1 MDILVTVE
9 GQKMK
14 LASNQTHHI
23 EGSSQFVKFIFNLS
37 DEWSGLDSN
46 VQFIQNGEAYGQKL
60 DGSGNKKYA
69 FLPNGI
75 IEGECKMVLYGGD
88 GTIRATTNYIPL
100 SIGKDISAL
109 STLSENISRTNY
121 EQALVELKQYVANG
135 GVTEIALNQA
145 FSNAV
150 NEIATEENVK
160 QEIASGITIAKSEI
174 ESAKASIEN
183 AKTEISNSV
192 ATVKESEE
200 KTKEY
205 ANGVQEII
213 NSAETIKNE
222 ANEALVNANEALSNA
237 NTALATA
244 EDAIKARDEIIGK
257 TGSVESPEPNSALE
271 EIRQARKD
279 ILGDDGGGGIV
290 EQVTTLK
297 TQAEAAKAAAIQSAG
312 AAATSETNVKA
323 IESKIDQANTSAAQI
338 ESFRTEMTTAHT
350 AVINARNDILA
361 KGDDNKSVYDKIIDA
376 KTSINSSK
384 DLIIGS
390 DGLIIG
396 SDGTVTAPGKGS
408 ALDKAQKAQ
417 EAAEA
422 AQEAAVQAR
431 NEAEGFAASA
441 NKGITV
447 INSLDSTDTANALSA
462 NKGKE
467 LNESKLN
474 LSGGTMTGT
483 LRLNGDPSNLNDAA
497 TKNYVDTQ
505 IAKKVDKVDGK
516 GLSTND
522 YTDDEK
528 TKLAGLEN
536 YTLPTASDTVK
547 GGIKVGAGLTM
558 NGEVLSA
565 TGGGTADAVDW
576 SNVTNKP
583 ETFAPSTHTHTAS
596 EVTELATVA
605 TSGSYNDLSDKPTDF
620 APAAHTHEMT
630 DITGLSDALDGKSD
644 MTHNHDGTYL
654 KEVPMATKNTLGVI
668 KVGNNLSITEDGTL
682 SANSQKID
690 VDNTI
695 DSNSE
700 NPVQNKVVKNAL
712 DGKSD
717 STHNH
722 DGTYLK
728 PVDVSKSITENS
740 TEAVSSGAV
749 FSRIGNLKFVVKTTP
764 PTSADNNTFT
774 IVVPN

>member
-23 EGSSQFVKFIFNLS
+23 EGSSQFVKFVFDLS
-37 DEWSGLDSN
+37 DEWVGLDTN

-75 IEGECKMVLYGGD
+75 TEGECKMVLYGGD

-109 STLSENISRTNY
+109 RTLSENISRTNY
-121 EQALVELKQYVANG
+121 EQALNELKQYVANG
-135 GVTEIALNQA
+135 GVTEVALNQA
-145 FSNAV
+145 FSKAV

-244 EDAIKARDEIIGK
+244 KDAIEARDEIIGK

-361 KGDDNKSVYDKIIDA
+361 KGNDNKSVYEKIIDA
-376 KTSINSSK
+376 KTSIDSSK

-390 DGLIIG
+390 DG
-396 SDGTVTAPGKGS
+396 TVDKPKEGS
-408 ALDKAQKAQ
+408 ALRATKDAQA
-417 EAAEA
+417 AAEA
-422 AQEAAVQAR
+422 AKSAAVQAR
-431 NEAEGFAASA
+431 IEAEGFAASA

-483 LRLNGDPSNLNDAA
+483 LILNGDPSNLKDAA

-528 TKLAGLEN
+528 TKLAGISN
-536 YTLPTASDTVK
+536 YTLPVAS
-547 GGIKVGAGLTM
+547 
-558 NGEVLSA
+558 
-565 TGGGTADAVDW
+565 AD
-576 SNVTNKP
+576 
-583 ETFAPSTHTHTAS
+583 
-596 EVTELATVA
+596 
-605 TSGSYNDLSDKPTDF
+605 
-620 APAAHTHEMT
+620 
-630 DITGLSDALDGKSD
+630 
-644 MTHNHDGTYL
+644 
-654 KEVPMATKNTLGVI
+654 TLGGVKI
-668 KVGNNLSITEDGTL
+668 GTNLSIDENGIL
-682 SANSQKID
+682 SADAQKMT
-690 VDNTI
+690 VDNTL

-717 STHNH
+717 TTHNH

-728 PVDVSKSITENS
+728 EVPKATNDTLGGIKVGTGLSVTNDGILSADAQTVNVTPSITENS

-749 FSRIGNLKFVVKTTP
+749 FSRIGNLKFVVSTTP
-764 PTSADNNTFT
+764 PTSADDNTFT
-774 IVVPN
+774 IVAPN

>member
-23 EGSSQFVKFIFNLS
+23 EGSSQFVKFIFDLS
-37 DEWSGLDSN
+37 DEWVGLDSN

-75 IEGECKMVLYGGD
+75 TEGECKMVLYGGD

-109 STLSENISRTNY
+109 STLSENISRTDY
-121 EQALVELKQYVANG
+121 ERALVELKQYVANG

-150 NEIATEENVK
+150 SEIATEENVK

-174 ESAKASIEN
+174 ESAKLSIEN

-213 NSAETIKNE
+213 DSAETIKNE

-257 TGSVESPEPNSALE
+257 TGSVKSPESKSALG

-290 EQVTTLK
+290 EQVTILK
-297 TQAEAAKAAAIQSAG
+297 GQAEAAKAAAIQSAG

-338 ESFRTEMTTAHT
+338 ESFRTEMTAAHT

-361 KGDDNKSVYDKIIDA
+361 KGDDKKSVYDKIIDA
-376 KTSINSSK
+376 KTSIDSSK

-408 ALDKAQKAQ
+408 ALDKVQKAQ

-422 AQEAAVQAR
+422 AQEAAEQAR
-431 NEAEGFAASA
+431 IAAEGFAASA

-447 INSLDSTDTANALSA
+447 INDLKYNDTENALSA
-462 NKGKE
+462 ALSAYQGKV

-483 LRLNGDPSNLNDAA
+483 LKLNGDPSNSNDAA
-497 TKNYVDTQ
+497 TKNYVDTHMPSLVTTNNDGVMS
-505 IAKKVDKVDGK
+505 KEDKVKLDGLENALAAKVNKEDGK

-522 YTDDEK
+522 FTTDEK

-547 GGIKVGAGLTM
+547 GGIKIGAGLTM

-630 DITGLSDALDGKSD
+630 DIIGLSDALDGKSD
-644 MTHNHDGTYL
+644 T
-654 KEVPMATKNTLGVI
+654 
-668 KVGNNLSITEDGTL
+668 
-682 SANSQKID
+682 
-690 VDNTI
+690 
-695 DSNSE
+695 
-700 NPVQNKVVKNAL
+700 
-712 DGKSD
+712 
-717 STHNH
+717 THNH

-728 PVDVSKSITENS
+728 PIDVNTSITADS
-740 TEAVSSGAV
+740 TSAVSSSAV
-749 FSRIGNLKFVVKTTP
+749 YAQLSGLKFVVSDTP

>member
-75 IEGECKMVLYGGD
+75 TEGECKMVLYGGD

-109 STLSENISRTNY
+109 STLSENISRTDY
-121 EQALVELKQYVANG
+121 ERALVELKQFVANG

-160 QEIASGITIAKSEI
+160 QEIASGITTAKSEI

-323 IESKIDQANTSAAQI
+323 IESKIDQANDSAAQI

-384 DLIIGS
+384 DLIVGS

-408 ALDKAQKAQ
+408 ALDKIQKAQ
-417 EAAEA
+417 DAAEA

-483 LRLNGDPSNLNDAA
+483 LILNGDPSNSNDAA
-497 TKNYVDTQ
+497 TKNYVDTHMPSLVTTNQ
-505 IAKKVDKVDGK
+505 NGVMSKEDKIKLDGIEAGANKTTIVNNLTSDSEESALSAKQGKLLNDSIAKHGHNVATQSADGFLSSADKKKLDGIAE
-516 GLSTND
+516 N
-522 YTDDEK
+522 
-528 TKLAGLEN
+528 ANN
-536 YTLPTASDTVK
+536 YTLPIAS
-547 GGIKVGAGLTM
+547 
-558 NGEVLSA
+558 
-565 TGGGTADAVDW
+565 
-576 SNVTNKP
+576 
-583 ETFAPSTHTHTAS
+583 
-596 EVTELATVA
+596 
-605 TSGSYNDLSDKPTDF
+605 TD
-620 APAAHTHEMT
+620 
-630 DITGLSDALDGKSD
+630 
-644 MTHNHDGTYL
+644 
-654 KEVPMATKNTLGVI
+654 TLGGVKI
-668 KVGNNLSITEDGTL
+668 GANLSINDGIL
-682 SANSQKID
+682 SANAQKMT
-690 VDNTI
+690 VDSAL

-712 DGKSD
+712 D
-717 STHNH
+717 THNH

-728 PVDVSKSITENS
+728 EVPKATKNTLGVIKVGTGLSVTNDGTLSADAQAVNVTSSITQNS
-740 TEAVSSGAV
+740 AEAVSSGAV
-749 FSRIGNLKFVVKTTP
+749 FSRIGNLKFVVRTTP

>member
-23 EGSSQFVKFIFNLS
+23 EGCSQFVKFIFNLS

-109 STLSENISRTNY
+109 STLSENISRTDY

-183 AKTEISNSV
+183 AKTEISNAV

-312 AAATSETNVKA
+312 AAATSEINVKA

-408 ALDKAQKAQ
+408 ALDKAQKAR

-483 LRLNGDPSNLNDAA
+483 LILNGDPSNPTDAA
-497 TKNYVDTQ
+497 TKNYVDTHMPSLVT
-505 IAKKVDKVDGK
+505 ANNDGVMSKEDKVKLDGLENALAAKVNKEDGK

-522 YTDDEK
+522 FTTDEK

-630 DITGLSDALDGKSD
+630 DIIGLSDALDGKSD
-644 MTHNHDGTYL
+644 TTHNHDGTYL
-654 KEVPMATKNTLGVI
+654 KSVPIATETTLGVI
-668 KVGNNLSITEDGTL
+668 KVGTGLSVTNDGIL
-682 SANSQKID
+682 SADAQAVN
-690 VDNTI
+690 VT
-695 DSNSE
+695 
-700 NPVQNKVVKNAL
+700 P
-712 DGKSD
+712 
-717 STHNH
+717 
-722 DGTYLK
+722 
-728 PVDVSKSITENS
+728 SITENS

-749 FSRIGNLKFVVKTTP
+749 FSRIGNLKFVVSTTP

-774 IVVPN
+774 IVAPN

>member
-23 EGSSQFVKFIFNLS
+23 EGSSQFVKFVFDLS
-37 DEWSGLDSN
+37 DEWVGLDTN

-75 IEGECKMVLYGGD
+75 TEGECKMVLYGGD

-109 STLSENISRTNY
+109 RTLSENISRTDY
-121 EQALVELKQYVANG
+121 EQALNELKQYVANG
-135 GVTEIALNQA
+135 GVTEVALNQA
-145 FSNAV
+145 FSKAV

-213 NSAETIKNE
+213 DSAKTIKNE

-244 EDAIKARDEIIGK
+244 KDAIEARDEIIGK

-361 KGDDNKSVYDKIIDA
+361 KGNDNKSVYEKIIDA
-376 KTSINSSK
+376 KTSIDSSK

-390 DGLIIG
+390 DG
-396 SDGTVTAPGKGS
+396 TVDKPKEGS
-408 ALDKAQKAQ
+408 ALRATKDAQA
-417 EAAEA
+417 AAEA
-422 AQEAAVQAR
+422 AKSAAVQAR
-431 NEAEGFAASA
+431 IEAEGFAASA

-483 LRLNGDPSNLNDAA
+483 LILNGDPSNLKDAA

-528 TKLAGLEN
+528 TKLAGISN
-536 YTLPTASDTVK
+536 YTLPVASADTL
-547 GGIKVGAGLTM
+547 GGVKVGTNLSIDE
-558 NGEVLSA
+558 NGVLSA
-565 TGGGTADAVDW
+565 DAQKMTVDSTLD
-576 SNVTNKP
+576 SNSENPVQNKI
-583 ETFAPSTHTHTAS
+583 
-596 EVTELATVA
+596 VK
-605 TSGSYNDLSDKPTDF
+605 N
-620 APAAHTHEMT
+620 
-630 DITGLSDALDGKSD
+630 ALDGKSD

-654 KEVPMATKNTLGVI
+654 KEVPIATDTKLGGI
-668 KVGNNLSITEDGTL
+668 KVGTGLSVAADGTL
-682 SANSQKID
+682 SADAQTVN
-690 VDNTI
+690 VT
-695 DSNSE
+695 
-700 NPVQNKVVKNAL
+700 P
-712 DGKSD
+712 
-717 STHNH
+717 
-722 DGTYLK
+722 
-728 PVDVSKSITENS
+728 SITKNS

-749 FSRIGNLKFVVKTTP
+749 FSRIGNLKFVVSTTP
-764 PTSADNNTFT
+764 PTSADDNTFT
-774 IVVPN
+774 IVAPN

>member
-23 EGSSQFVKFIFNLS
+23 EGSSQFVKFIFDLS
-37 DEWSGLDSN
+37 DEWVGLDSN

-75 IEGECKMVLYGGD
+75 TEGECKMVLYGGD

-109 STLSENISRTNY
+109 STLSENISRTDY

-160 QEIASGITIAKSEI
+160 QEIASGIATAKSEI
-174 ESAKASIEN
+174 ESAKVSIEN

-213 NSAETIKNE
+213 DSAEMIKNE
-222 ANEALVNANEALSNA
+222 ANEALVNANKALSNA
-237 NTALATA
+237 NTALDTA

-257 TGSVESPEPNSALE
+257 TGSVESPEPKSALG
-271 EIRQARKD
+271 EISQARKD

-290 EQVTTLK
+290 EQVTILK
-297 TQAEAAKAAAIQSAG
+297 GQAEAAKAAAIQSAG

-361 KGDDNKSVYDKIIDA
+361 KGDDKKSVYDKIIDA

-422 AQEAAVQAR
+422 AQEAAEQAR
-431 NEAEGFAASA
+431 IAAEGFAASA

-447 INSLDSTDTANALSA
+447 INDLKYNDTENALSA
-462 NKGKE
+462 ALSAYQGKV

-483 LRLNGDPSNLNDAA
+483 LVLSGDPSNSKDAA
-497 TKNYVDTQ
+497 TKNYVDTHMPSLVT
-505 IAKKVDKVDGK
+505 KTNDGVMSKEDKVKLDGLENALAAKVNKEDGK

-522 YTDDEK
+522 FTTDEK

-630 DITGLSDALDGKSD
+630 DIIGLSDALDGKSD
-644 MTHNHDGTYL
+644 TTHNHDGTYL
-654 KEVPMATKNTLGVI
+654 KEVPKATSTTLGGI

-682 SANSQKID
+682 SANAQKID
-690 VDNTI
+690 VDDAL
-695 DSNSE
+695 DSNSI
-700 NPVQNKVVKNAL
+700 NPVQNKAIYTQL
-712 DGKSD
+712 
-717 STHNH
+717 
-722 DGTYLK
+722 
-728 PVDVSKSITENS
+728 
-740 TEAVSSGAV
+740 SG
-749 FSRIGNLKFVVKTTP
+749 LKFVVSDKA
-764 PTSADNNTFT
+764 PTSADDKTFT

>member
-23 EGSSQFVKFIFNLS
+23 EGSSQFVKFVFDLS
-37 DEWSGLDSN
+37 DEWVGLDTN

-75 IEGECKMVLYGGD
+75 TEGECKMVLYGGD

-109 STLSENISRTNY
+109 RTLSENISRTNY
-121 EQALVELKQYVANG
+121 EQALNELKQYVANG
-135 GVTEIALNQA
+135 GVTEVALNQA
-145 FSNAV
+145 FSKAV

-160 QEIASGITIAKSEI
+160 QEIASGITTAKTEI
-174 ESAKASIEN
+174 ENAKVSIEN

-200 KTKEY
+200 KTREY

-323 IESKIDQANTSAAQI
+323 IESKIDQANDSAAQI

-361 KGDDNKSVYDKIIDA
+361 KGDDKKSVYDKIIDA

-408 ALDKAQKAQ
+408 ALDKVQKAQ
-417 EAAEA
+417 AAAEA

-483 LRLNGDPSNLNDAA
+483 LRLNGDPSASNDAA
-497 TKNYVDTQ
+497 TKNYVDTHMPSLVTTTNDGVMSKEDKVKLDGLEN
-505 IAKKVDKVDGK
+505 ALAAKVDKEDGK

-522 YTDDEK
+522 FTTDEK
-528 TKLAGLEN
+528 KKLAGLEN

-630 DITGLSDALDGKSD
+630 DITGLSDALNGKSD
-644 MTHNHDGTYL
+644 T
-654 KEVPMATKNTLGVI
+654 
-668 KVGNNLSITEDGTL
+668 
-682 SANSQKID
+682 
-690 VDNTI
+690 
-695 DSNSE
+695 
-700 NPVQNKVVKNAL
+700 
-712 DGKSD
+712 
-717 STHNH
+717 THNH

-728 PVDVSKSITENS
+728 PIDVNTSITADS
-740 TEAVSSGAV
+740 TSAVSSGAV
-749 FSRIGNLKFVVKTTP
+749 YAQLSGLKFVVSTTP

>member
-37 DEWSGLDSN
+37 DEWNGLDSN

-75 IEGECKMVLYGGD
+75 TEGECKMVLYGGD

-109 STLSENISRTNY
+109 RTLSENISRTDY
-121 EQALVELKQYVANG
+121 EQALNELKQYVANG
-135 GVTEIALNQA
+135 GVTEVALNQA
-145 FSNAV
+145 FSKAV

-213 NSAETIKNE
+213 DSAETIKNE

-257 TGSVESPEPNSALE
+257 TGSVESPEPKSALG

-297 TQAEAAKAAAIQSAG
+297 TQAEDAKTAAIQSAE
-312 AAATSETNVKA
+312 AAATSEKNVKA

-361 KGDDNKSVYDKIIDA
+361 KGNDNKSVYEKIIDA
-376 KTSINSSK
+376 KTSIDSSK

-390 DGLIIG
+390 DG
-396 SDGTVTAPGKGS
+396 TVDKPKEGS
-408 ALDKAQKAQ
+408 ALRATKDAQA
-417 EAAEA
+417 AAEA
-422 AQEAAVQAR
+422 AKSAAVQAR
-431 NEAEGFAASA
+431 IEAEGFAASA

-483 LRLNGDPSNLNDAA
+483 LILNGDPSNLKDAA

-528 TKLAGLEN
+528 TKLAGISN
-536 YTLPTASDTVK
+536 YTLPVAS
-547 GGIKVGAGLTM
+547 
-558 NGEVLSA
+558 
-565 TGGGTADAVDW
+565 AD
-576 SNVTNKP
+576 
-583 ETFAPSTHTHTAS
+583 
-596 EVTELATVA
+596 
-605 TSGSYNDLSDKPTDF
+605 
-620 APAAHTHEMT
+620 
-630 DITGLSDALDGKSD
+630 
-644 MTHNHDGTYL
+644 
-654 KEVPMATKNTLGVI
+654 TLGGVKI
-668 KVGNNLSITEDGTL
+668 GTNLSINENGIL
-682 SANSQKID
+682 SADAQKMT
-690 VDNTI
+690 VDNTL

-717 STHNH
+717 TTHNH

-728 PVDVSKSITENS
+728 EVPKATNDTLGGIKVGTGLSVAADGTLSADAQAVNVTSSITQNS
-740 TEAVSSGAV
+740 DEAVSSGAV
-749 FSRIGNLKFVVKTTP
+749 FSRIGNLKFVVSDTP
-764 PTSADNNTFT
+764 PTSADDNTFT
-774 IVVPN
+774 IVAPN

>member
-23 EGSSQFVKFIFNLS
+23 EGSSQFVKFVFDLS
-37 DEWSGLDSN
+37 DEWVGLDTN

-75 IEGECKMVLYGGD
+75 TEGECKMVLYGGD

-109 STLSENISRTNY
+109 RTLSENISRTNY
-121 EQALVELKQYVANG
+121 EQALNELKQYVANG
-135 GVTEIALNQA
+135 GVTEVALNQA
-145 FSNAV
+145 FSKAV

-160 QEIASGITIAKSEI
+160 QEIASGITTAKTEI
-174 ESAKASIEN
+174 ENAKVSIEN

-200 KTKEY
+200 KTREY

-222 ANEALVNANEALSNA
+222 ANEALVNANAALSNA

-257 TGSVESPEPNSALE
+257 TGSVKSPEPNSALE

-312 AAATSETNVKA
+312 AAATSEKNVKA

-361 KGDDNKSVYDKIIDA
+361 KGDDKKSVYDKIIDA

-408 ALDKAQKAQ
+408 ALDKVQKAQ

-447 INSLDSTDTANALSA
+447 INDLKYNDTENALSA
-462 NKGKE
+462 ALSANQGRVLDE
-467 LNESKLN
+467 IKLN

-483 LRLNGDPSNLNDAA
+483 LILNGDPSNLNDAA

-505 IAKKVDKVDGK
+505 IAEKVDKVDGK

-522 YTDDEK
+522 YT
-528 TKLAGLEN
+528 
-536 YTLPTASDTVK
+536 
-547 GGIKVGAGLTM
+547 
-558 NGEVLSA
+558 SA
-565 TGGGTADAVDW
+565 
-576 SNVTNKP
+576 
-583 ETFAPSTHTHTAS
+583 
-596 EVTELATVA
+596 
-605 TSGSYNDLSDKPTDF
+605 DKKK
-620 APAAHTHEMT
+620 
-630 DITGLSDALDGKSD
+630 LDGISEGANNYVHPDTHPASMIEQNASYRFVTDAEKDAWNKKSNSG
-644 MTHNHDGTYL
+644 HNHDSEYL
-654 KEVPMATKNTLGVI
+654 K
-668 KVGNNLSITEDGTL
+668 LSGGTL
-682 SANSQKID
+682 
-690 VDNTI
+690 
-695 DSNSE
+695 
-700 NPVQNKVVKNAL
+700 
-712 DGKSD
+712 
-717 STHNH
+717 
-722 DGTYLK
+722 
-728 PVDVSKSITENS
+728 
-740 TEAVSSGAV
+740 
-749 FSRIGNLKFVVKTTP
+749 IGNLILNEN
-764 PTSADNNTFT
+764 PTSDNMAANKKYVDDA
-774 IVVPN
+774 ISLAIGAELGGIY

>member
-23 EGSSQFVKFIFNLS
+23 EGSSQFVKFVFDLS
-37 DEWSGLDSN
+37 DEWVGLDTN

-75 IEGECKMVLYGGD
+75 TEGECKMVLYGGD

-109 STLSENISRTNY
+109 RTLSENISRTNY
-121 EQALVELKQYVANG
+121 EQALNELKQYVANG
-135 GVTEIALNQA
+135 GVTEVALNQA
-145 FSNAV
+145 FSKAV

-160 QEIASGITIAKSEI
+160 QEIASGITTAKTEI
-174 ESAKASIEN
+174 ENAKVSIEN

-213 NSAETIKNE
+213 DSAETIKNE
-222 ANEALVNANEALSNA
+222 ANEALTNA
-237 NTALATA
+237 NTALNNANTALSNA
-244 EDAIKARDEIIGK
+244 EDAVKARDEIIGK
-257 TGSVESPEPNSALE
+257 TGSAESPEPNSALE

-312 AAATSETNVKA
+312 AAATSEKNVKA

-361 KGDDNKSVYDKIIDA
+361 KGNDDKSVYEKIIDA
-376 KTSINSSK
+376 KTSIDSSK

-390 DGLIIG
+390 DG
-396 SDGTVTAPGKGS
+396 TVDKPKEGS
-408 ALDKAQKAQ
+408 ALRATKDAQA
-417 EAAEA
+417 AAEA
-422 AQEAAVQAR
+422 AKSAAVQAR
-431 NEAEGFAASA
+431 IEAEGFAASA

-483 LRLNGDPSNLNDAA
+483 LRLNGDPSASNDAA
-497 TKNYVDTQ
+497 TKNYVDTHMPSLVTTNQ
-505 IAKKVDKVDGK
+505 NGVMSKEDKIKLDGIEAGANKTTIVNNLTSDSEKSALSAKQGKLLNDSIAKHGHNVATQSADGFLSSADKKKLDGIAE
-516 GLSTND
+516 N
-522 YTDDEK
+522 
-528 TKLAGLEN
+528 ANN
-536 YTLPTASDTVK
+536 YTLPTAS
-547 GGIKVGAGLTM
+547 
-558 NGEVLSA
+558 
-565 TGGGTADAVDW
+565 
-576 SNVTNKP
+576 
-583 ETFAPSTHTHTAS
+583 
-596 EVTELATVA
+596 
-605 TSGSYNDLSDKPTDF
+605 TD
-620 APAAHTHEMT
+620 
-630 DITGLSDALDGKSD
+630 
-644 MTHNHDGTYL
+644 
-654 KEVPMATKNTLGVI
+654 TLGGV
-668 KVGNNLSITEDGTL
+668 K
-682 SANSQKID
+682 
-690 VDNTI
+690 VDNTL

-717 STHNH
+717 TTHHH

-728 PVDVSKSITENS
+728 EVPKATNDTLGGIKVGTGLSVTNDGTLSADAQAINVTPLITENS

-749 FSRIGNLKFVVKTTP
+749 FSRIGNLKFVVRTTP
-764 PTSADNNTFT
+764 PTSADDNTFT
-774 IVVPN
+774 IVAPN

>member
-23 EGSSQFVKFIFNLS
+23 EGSSQFVKFVFDLS
-37 DEWSGLDSN
+37 DEWVGLDTN

-75 IEGECKMVLYGGD
+75 TEGECKMVLYGGD

-109 STLSENISRTNY
+109 RTLSENISRTDY
-121 EQALVELKQYVANG
+121 EQALNELKQYVANG
-135 GVTEIALNQA
+135 GVTEVALNQA
-145 FSNAV
+145 FSKAV

-222 ANEALVNANEALSNA
+222 ANGALVNANEALSNA

-244 EDAIKARDEIIGK
+244 KDAIEARDEIIGK

-361 KGDDNKSVYDKIIDA
+361 KGNDNKSVYEKIIDA
-376 KTSINSSK
+376 KTSIDSSK

-390 DGLIIG
+390 DG
-396 SDGTVTAPGKGS
+396 TVDKPKEGS
-408 ALDKAQKAQ
+408 ALRATKDAQA
-417 EAAEA
+417 AAEA
-422 AQEAAVQAR
+422 AKSAAVQAR
-431 NEAEGFAASA
+431 IEAEGFAASA

-483 LRLNGDPSNLNDAA
+483 LILNGDPSNLKDAA

-528 TKLAGLEN
+528 TKLAGISN
-536 YTLPTASDTVK
+536 YTLPVASADTL
-547 GGIKVGAGLTM
+547 GGVKVGTNLSIDE
-558 NGEVLSA
+558 NGVLSA
-565 TGGGTADAVDW
+565 DAQKMTVDSTLD
-576 SNVTNKP
+576 SNSENPVQNKI
-583 ETFAPSTHTHTAS
+583 
-596 EVTELATVA
+596 VK
-605 TSGSYNDLSDKPTDF
+605 N
-620 APAAHTHEMT
+620 
-630 DITGLSDALDGKSD
+630 ALDGKSD

-654 KEVPMATKNTLGVI
+654 KEVPIATDTKLGGI
-668 KVGNNLSITEDGTL
+668 KVGTGLSVTNDGTL
-682 SANSQKID
+682 SADAQAINVTS
-690 VDNTI
+690 
-695 DSNSE
+695 
-700 NPVQNKVVKNAL
+700 
-712 DGKSD
+712 
-717 STHNH
+717 
-722 DGTYLK
+722 
-728 PVDVSKSITENS
+728 SITKNS

-749 FSRIGNLKFVVKTTP
+749 FSRIGNLKFVVSTTP
-764 PTSADNNTFT
+764 PTSADGNTFT
-774 IVVPN
+774 IVAPN

>member
-75 IEGECKMVLYGGD
+75 TEGECKMVLYGGD

-109 STLSENISRTNY
+109 STLSENISRTDY
-121 EQALVELKQYVANG
+121 ERALVELKQFVANG

-244 EDAIKARDEIIGK
+244 KDAIEARDEIIGK
-257 TGSVESPEPNSALE
+257 TGSAKSPEPKSALG

-279 ILGDDGGGGIV
+279 ILGDDGAEGIV
-290 EQVTTLK
+290 ETVTALK
-297 TQAEAAKAAAIQSAG
+297 NQAEAAKGEAVQSAE
-312 AAATSETNVKA
+312 AAATSEKNVKA
-323 IESKIDQANTSAAQI
+323 IESKIDQANNSAAQI

-361 KGDDNKSVYDKIIDA
+361 KGDDKKSVYDKIIDA

-408 ALDKAQKAQ
+408 ALDKVQKAQ
-417 EAAEA
+417 AAAEA

-462 NKGKE
+462 NQGRV
-467 LNESKLN
+467 LNEKIANLNEIYIMKSGETEADVPKSVEIIIMPEESGTPYVLTDSDKAEIASLVNNATIVQAPIYVDSIDKMTDTSRVYVLSSTGDIWAYMDTTVTKEITDKITGTTENPYLNGNRLGSDGSAVNDSSEMVLTPYIDIGSYTTYGSITLKLAGIQYIFPSHKTNVKVALYDENKAKIACAESCLDGTYGIGGVIGFAIAEDNSATVTLN
-474 LSGGTMTGT
+474 LPYSYSGKVVKYMRFNTIGTSEASDISIIYTGEVT
-483 LRLNGDPSNLNDAA
+483 GSQWVNTNL
-497 TKNYVDTQ
+497 KYSPV
-505 IAKKVDKVDGK
+505 I
-516 GLSTND
+516 
-522 YTDDEK
+522 TDDEK
-528 TKLAGLEN
+528 TSIAEQAAALI
-536 YTLPTASDTVK
+536 DTNLLDLI
-547 GGIKVGAGLTM
+547 GDE
-558 NGEVLSA
+558 EV
-565 TGGGTADAVDW
+565 
-576 SNVTNKP
+576 
-583 ETFAPSTHTHTAS
+583 
-596 EVTELATVA
+596 
-605 TSGSYNDLSDKPTDF
+605 
-620 APAAHTHEMT
+620 
-630 DITGLSDALDGKSD
+630 
-644 MTHNHDGTYL
+644 
-654 KEVPMATKNTLGVI
+654 
-668 KVGNNLSITEDGTL
+668 
-682 SANSQKID
+682 
-690 VDNTI
+690 
-695 DSNSE
+695 
-700 NPVQNKVVKNAL
+700 VV
-712 DGKSD
+712 
-717 STHNH
+717 
-722 DGTYLK
+722 
-728 PVDVSKSITENS
+728 
-740 TEAVSSGAV
+740 
-749 FSRIGNLKFVVKTTP
+749 
-764 PTSADNNTFT
+764 
-774 IVVPN
+774 

>member
-75 IEGECKMVLYGGD
+75 TEGECKMVLYGGD

-109 STLSENISRTNY
+109 STLSENISRTDY

-174 ESAKASIEN
+174 ESAKLSIEN

-213 NSAETIKNE
+213 DSAETIKNE

-257 TGSVESPEPNSALE
+257 TGSVKSPESKSALG

-290 EQVTTLK
+290 EQVTILK
-297 TQAEAAKAAAIQSAG
+297 GQAEDAKTAAIQSAE
-312 AAATSETNVKA
+312 AAATSEKNVKA

-361 KGDDNKSVYDKIIDA
+361 KGDDGKSVYEKIIDA
-376 KTSINSSK
+376 KTSIDSSK

-483 LRLNGDPSNLNDAA
+483 LILNGDPSNSNDAA

-505 IAKKVDKVDGK
+505 IAEKVDKVDGK

-522 YTDDEK
+522 
-528 TKLAGLEN
+528 
-536 YTLPTASDTVK
+536 
-547 GGIKVGAGLTM
+547 
-558 NGEVLSA
+558 
-565 TGGGTADAVDW
+565 
-576 SNVTNKP
+576 
-583 ETFAPSTHTHTAS
+583 
-596 EVTELATVA
+596 
-605 TSGSYNDLSDKPTDF
+605 
-620 APAAHTHEMT
+620 
-630 DITGLSDALDGKSD
+630 
-644 MTHNHDGTYL
+644 
-654 KEVPMATKNTLGVI
+654 
-668 KVGNNLSITEDGTL
+668 
-682 SANSQKID
+682 
-690 VDNTI
+690 
-695 DSNSE
+695 
-700 NPVQNKVVKNAL
+700 
-712 DGKSD
+712 
-717 STHNH
+717 
-722 DGTYLK
+722 
-728 PVDVSKSITENS
+728 
-740 TEAVSSGAV
+740 
-749 FSRIGNLKFVVKTTP
+749 
-764 PTSADNNTFT
+764 
-774 IVVPN
+774 

>member
-14 LASNQTHHI
+14 IASNQTHHI
-23 EGSSQFVKFIFNLS
+23 EGSSQFVKFIFDLS
-37 DEWSGLDSN
+37 DEWVGLDSN

-75 IEGECKMVLYGGD
+75 TEGECKMVLYGGD

-109 STLSENISRTNY
+109 STLSENISRTDY

-160 QEIASGITIAKSEI
+160 QEIASGITTAKTEI
-174 ESAKASIEN
+174 ESAKVSIEN

-213 NSAETIKNE
+213 DSAETIKNE
-222 ANEALVNANEALSNA
+222 ANEALVNANTALKNA
-237 NTALATA
+237 NTALSNA
-244 EDAIKARDEIIGK
+244 EDAVKVRNEIIGAGYTYEK
-257 TGSVESPEPNSALE
+257 PAEKSVLQEMRDIKDQVDTFTSDNGSLEQAISAADTAKAVREIVVGETGSASKPDEDSALFK
-271 EIRQARKD
+271 A
-279 ILGDDGGGGIV
+279 LAV
-290 EQVTTLK
+290 ED
-297 TQAEAAKAAAIQSAG
+297 
-312 AAATSETNVKA
+312 
-323 IESKIDQANTSAAQI
+323 KIDQANTSAEQI
-338 ESFRTEMTTAHT
+338 ESFRTEITAAHT
-350 AVINARNDILA
+350 AVINARNDILS
-361 KGDDNKSVYDKIIDA
+361 KGDGGKSVYDKIIDA

-408 ALDKAQKAQ
+408 ALDKVQKAQ

-422 AQEAAVQAR
+422 AAQEAK
-431 NEAEGFAASA
+431 EAATSA
-441 NKGITV
+441 NQGIEVVNALDNTSTV
-447 INSLDSTDTANALSA
+447 NALSA
-462 NKGKE
+462 YQGKV
-467 LNESKLN
+467 LNDSKLN

-483 LRLNGDPSNLNDAA
+483 LILNGDPSNSNDAA
-497 TKNYVDTQ
+497 TKNYVDTHMPSLVTTTNNGVMSKEDK
-505 IAKKVDKVDGK
+505 AKLDGLENALAAKVNKEDGK

-522 YTDDEK
+522 FTTNEK

-654 KEVPMATKNTLGVI
+654 KSVDVI
-668 KVGNNLSITEDGTL
+668 ESITAE
-682 SANSQKID
+682 
-690 VDNTI
+690 
-695 DSNSE
+695 
-700 NPVQNKVVKNAL
+700 
-712 DGKSD
+712 
-717 STHNH
+717 ST
-722 DGTYLK
+722 
-728 PVDVSKSITENS
+728 S
-740 TEAVSSGAV
+740 AVSSGAV
-749 FSRIGNLKFVVKTTP
+749 YTQLSGLKFVVSKTA
-764 PTSADNNTFT
+764 PTSADDNTFT

>member
-23 EGSSQFVKFIFNLS
+23 EGSSQFVKFVFDLS
-37 DEWSGLDSN
+37 DEWVGLDTN

-75 IEGECKMVLYGGD
+75 TEGECKMVLYGGD

-109 STLSENISRTNY
+109 STLSENISRTDY
-121 EQALVELKQYVANG
+121 EQALNELKQYVANG
-135 GVTEIALNQA
+135 GVTEVALNQA

-160 QEIASGITIAKSEI
+160 QEIASGITTAKTEI
-174 ESAKASIEN
+174 ESAKVSIET

-192 ATVKESEE
+192 ATAKESEN
-200 KTKEY
+200 KAKEY
-205 ANGVQEII
+205 ADAAQEII
-213 NSAETIKNE
+213 DSAETIKNE
-222 ANEALVNANEALSNA
+222 ANAALTNANEAISNA
-237 NTALATA
+237 NTALDTA
-244 EDAIKARDEIIGK
+244 NEVIAARDEIIGK
-257 TGSVESPEPNSALE
+257 TGSAESPESNSALE

-279 ILGDDGGGGIV
+279 ILGDDGAEGIV
-290 EQVTTLK
+290 ETVTALK
-297 TQAEAAKAAAIQSAG
+297 NQAEAAKGEAVQSAE
-312 AAATSETNVKA
+312 AAATSEENVKA

-361 KGDDNKSVYDKIIDA
+361 KGDDDKSVYDKIIDA

-408 ALDKAQKAQ
+408 ALDKVQKAQ

-422 AQEAAVQAR
+422 AQEAAEQAR
-431 NEAEGFAASA
+431 SEAEGFAASA

-483 LRLNGDPSNLNDAA
+483 LELNGDPSNSNDAA

-505 IAKKVDKVDGK
+505 IAEKVDKVDGK

-522 YTDDEK
+522 YTSADKEKLDGISEGANNYVHPDTHPASMIEGDTSHRFVSDTEKDAWNNKVDKVDGKGLSTNDYTNDEK
-528 TKLAGLEN
+528 TKLAGISN
-536 YTLPTASDTVK
+536 YTLPVAS
-547 GGIKVGAGLTM
+547 
-558 NGEVLSA
+558 
-565 TGGGTADAVDW
+565 AD
-576 SNVTNKP
+576 
-583 ETFAPSTHTHTAS
+583 
-596 EVTELATVA
+596 
-605 TSGSYNDLSDKPTDF
+605 
-620 APAAHTHEMT
+620 
-630 DITGLSDALDGKSD
+630 
-644 MTHNHDGTYL
+644 
-654 KEVPMATKNTLGVI
+654 TLGGVKI
-668 KVGNNLSITEDGTL
+668 GANLSINDGIL
-682 SANSQKID
+682 SANAQA
-690 VDNTI
+690 VNVT
-695 DSNSE
+695 
-700 NPVQNKVVKNAL
+700 P
-712 DGKSD
+712 
-717 STHNH
+717 
-722 DGTYLK
+722 
-728 PVDVSKSITENS
+728 SITENS

-749 FSRIGNLKFVVKTTP
+749 FSRIGNLKFVVSTTP
-764 PTSADNNTFT
+764 PTSADDNTFT

>member
-23 EGSSQFVKFIFNLS
+23 EGSSQFVKFVFDLS
-37 DEWSGLDSN
+37 DEWVGLDTN

-75 IEGECKMVLYGGD
+75 TEGECKMVLYGGD

-109 STLSENISRTNY
+109 RTLSENISRTDY
-121 EQALVELKQYVANG
+121 EQALNELKQYVANG
-135 GVTEIALNQA
+135 GVTEVALNQA
-145 FSNAV
+145 FSKAV

-160 QEIASGITIAKSEI
+160 QEIASGITTAKTEI
-174 ESAKASIEN
+174 ESAKVSIET

-192 ATVKESEE
+192 ATAKESEN
-200 KTKEY
+200 KAKEY
-205 ANGVQEII
+205 ADAAQEII
-213 NSAETIKNE
+213 DSAETIKNE
-222 ANEALVNANEALSNA
+222 ANKALVNANTALKNA
-237 NTALATA
+237 NTALSNA
-244 EDAIKARDEIIGK
+244 EDAVKARNEIIGAGYTYESPSEK
-257 TGSVESPEPNSALE
+257 SVLQEMRDIKDQVDTFTSDNGSLEQAISAADTAKAVRKIVVGETGSASKPDEDSALFK
-271 EIRQARKD
+271 A
-279 ILGDDGGGGIV
+279 LAV
-290 EQVTTLK
+290 ED
-297 TQAEAAKAAAIQSAG
+297 
-312 AAATSETNVKA
+312 
-323 IESKIDQANTSAAQI
+323 KIDQANTSAAQI

-361 KGDDNKSVYDKIIDA
+361 KGDDKKSVYDKIIDA

-408 ALDKAQKAQ
+408 ALDKVQKAQ

-422 AQEAAVQAR
+422 AQEAAEQAR
-431 NEAEGFAASA
+431 IAAEGFAASA

-447 INSLDSTDTANALSA
+447 INDLEYNDTENALSA
-462 NKGKE
+462 ALSAYQGKV

-483 LRLNGDPSNLNDAA
+483 LRLNGDPSASNDAA
-497 TKNYVDTQ
+497 TKNYVDTHMPSLVTTNNDGVMS
-505 IAKKVDKVDGK
+505 KEDKVKLDGLENALAAKVNKEDGK

-522 YTDDEK
+522 FTTDEK

-630 DITGLSDALDGKSD
+630 DIIGLSDALDGKSD
-644 MTHNHDGTYL
+644 TTHNHDGTYL
-654 KEVPMATKNTLGVI
+654 KSVPIATETPLGVI
-668 KVGNNLSITEDGTL
+668 KVGTGLSVTNDGTL
-682 SANSQKID
+682 SADAQAVN
-690 VDNTI
+690 VT
-695 DSNSE
+695 
-700 NPVQNKVVKNAL
+700 
-712 DGKSD
+712 
-717 STHNH
+717 
-722 DGTYLK
+722 
-728 PVDVSKSITENS
+728 KSIIENS
-740 TEAVSSGAV
+740 DEAVSSGAV
-749 FSRIGNLKFVVKTTP
+749 FNRIGNLKFVVRTTP
-764 PTSADNNTFT
+764 PTSADDNTFT

>member
-23 EGSSQFVKFIFNLS
+23 EGSSQFVKFVFDLS
-37 DEWSGLDSN
+37 DEWVGLDTN

-75 IEGECKMVLYGGD
+75 TEGECKMVLYGGD

-109 STLSENISRTNY
+109 RTLSENISRTDY
-121 EQALVELKQYVANG
+121 EQALNELKQYVANG

-222 ANEALVNANEALSNA
+222 ANEALVIANEALSNA

-257 TGSVESPEPNSALE
+257 TGSAESPEPNSALE

-312 AAATSETNVKA
+312 AAATSEKNVKA
-323 IESKIDQANTSAAQI
+323 IESKIDQANISAAQI

-361 KGDDNKSVYDKIIDA
+361 KGNDNKSVYEKIIDA
-376 KTSINSSK
+376 KTSIDSSK

-390 DGLIIG
+390 DG
-396 SDGTVTAPGKGS
+396 TVDKPKEGS
-408 ALDKAQKAQ
+408 ALRATKDAQA
-417 EAAEA
+417 AAEA
-422 AQEAAVQAR
+422 AKSAAVQAR
-431 NEAEGFAASA
+431 IEAEGFAASA

-483 LRLNGDPSNLNDAA
+483 LILNGDPSNLKDAA

-528 TKLAGLEN
+528 TKLAGISN
-536 YTLPTASDTVK
+536 YTLPVASADTL
-547 GGIKVGAGLTM
+547 GGVKVGTNLSIDE
-558 NGEVLSA
+558 NGVLSA
-565 TGGGTADAVDW
+565 DAQKMTVDSTLD
-576 SNVTNKP
+576 SNSENPVQNKI
-583 ETFAPSTHTHTAS
+583 
-596 EVTELATVA
+596 VK
-605 TSGSYNDLSDKPTDF
+605 N
-620 APAAHTHEMT
+620 
-630 DITGLSDALDGKSD
+630 ALDGKSD

-654 KEVPMATKNTLGVI
+654 KEVPIATDTKLGGI
-668 KVGNNLSITEDGTL
+668 KVGTGLSVAADGTL
-682 SANSQKID
+682 SADAQTVN
-690 VDNTI
+690 VT
-695 DSNSE
+695 
-700 NPVQNKVVKNAL
+700 P
-712 DGKSD
+712 
-717 STHNH
+717 
-722 DGTYLK
+722 
-728 PVDVSKSITENS
+728 SITKNS

-749 FSRIGNLKFVVKTTP
+749 FSRIGNLKFVVSTTP
-764 PTSADNNTFT
+764 PTSADDNTFT
-774 IVVPN
+774 IVAPN

>member
-23 EGSSQFVKFIFNLS
+23 EGSSQFVKFIFDLS
-37 DEWSGLDSN
+37 DEWVGLDSN

-75 IEGECKMVLYGGD
+75 TEGECKMVLYGGD

-109 STLSENISRTNY
+109 STLSENISRTDY

-160 QEIASGITIAKSEI
+160 QEIASGITTAKTEI
-174 ESAKASIEN
+174 ESAKVSIEN

-213 NSAETIKNE
+213 DSAETIKNE

-244 EDAIKARDEIIGK
+244 EDAIKARDEIVGK
-257 TGSVESPEPNSALE
+257 TGSVESPESNSALE

-279 ILGDDGGGGIV
+279 ILGDDGAEGIV
-290 EQVTTLK
+290 ETVTALK
-297 TQAEAAKAAAIQSAG
+297 NQAEAAKGEAVQSAE
-312 AAATSETNVKA
+312 AAATSEENVKA

-361 KGDDNKSVYDKIIDA
+361 KGDGDKSVYDKIIDA

-408 ALDKAQKAQ
+408 ALDKVQKAQ
-417 EAAEA
+417 KAAEA
-422 AQEAAVQAR
+422 AQEAAEQAR
-431 NEAEGFAASA
+431 SEAEGFAASA

-447 INSLDSTDTANALSA
+447 IDDLKYNDTENALSA
-462 NKGKE
+462 ALSANQGRVLDE
-467 LNESKLN
+467 IKLN

-483 LRLNGDPSNLNDAA
+483 LELNGDPSNLNDAA
-497 TKNYVDTQ
+497 TKNYVDTHISNLGNVYMMKETYDLDNNGQ
-505 IAKKVDKVDGK
+505 VDKADDADKFGGNSPEYYAKASDLELKVNNSAVGQANGVASLDENGK
-516 GLSTND
+516 ILSTQLPYASKD
-522 YTDDEK
+522 
-528 TKLAGLEN
+528 
-536 YTLPTASDTVK
+536 TL
-547 GGIKVGAGLTM
+547 GGVKVGTNLSIDE
-558 NGEVLSA
+558 NGVLSA
-565 TGGGTADAVDW
+565 DAQKMTVD
-576 SNVTNKP
+576 S
-583 ETFAPSTHTHTAS
+583 
-596 EVTELATVA
+596 
-605 TSGSYNDLSDKPTDF
+605 
-620 APAAHTHEMT
+620 
-630 DITGLSDALDGKSD
+630 AL
-644 MTHNHDGTYL
+644 
-654 KEVPMATKNTLGVI
+654 
-668 KVGNNLSITEDGTL
+668 
-682 SANSQKID
+682 
-690 VDNTI
+690 

-712 DGKSD
+712 D
-717 STHNH
+717 THNH

-728 PVDVSKSITENS
+728 EVPKATKDTLGGIKVGTGLSVTNDGILSADAQTVNVTPYITKNS

-749 FSRIGNLKFVVKTTP
+749 FSRIGNLKFVVSTTP
-764 PTSADNNTFT
+764 PTDADDNTFT
-774 IVVPN
+774 IVAPN

>member
-23 EGSSQFVKFIFNLS
+23 EGSSQFVKFVFDLS
-37 DEWSGLDSN
+37 DEWVGLDTN

-75 IEGECKMVLYGGD
+75 TEGECKMVLYGGD

-109 STLSENISRTNY
+109 RTLSENISRTDY
-121 EQALVELKQYVANG
+121 EQALNELKQYVANG
-135 GVTEIALNQA
+135 GVTEVALNQA
-145 FSNAV
+145 FSKAV

-257 TGSVESPEPNSALE
+257 TGSAESPEPNSALE

-312 AAATSETNVKA
+312 AAATSEKNVKA

-361 KGDDNKSVYDKIIDA
+361 KGNDNKSVYEKIIDA
-376 KTSINSSK
+376 KTSIDSSK

-390 DGLIIG
+390 DG
-396 SDGTVTAPGKGS
+396 TVDKPKEGS
-408 ALDKAQKAQ
+408 ALRATKDAQA
-417 EAAEA
+417 AAEA
-422 AQEAAVQAR
+422 AKSAAVQAR
-431 NEAEGFAASA
+431 IEAEGFAASA

-483 LRLNGDPSNLNDAA
+483 LILNGDPSASNDAA
-497 TKNYVDTQ
+497 TKNYVDTHMPSLVTTDQ
-505 IAKKVDKVDGK
+505 NGVMSKEDKIKLDGIEAGANKTNIVNNLTSDSEESALSAKQGKLLNDSIAKHGHNVATQSVDGF
-516 GLSTND
+516 LSSAD
-522 YTDDEK
+522 K
-528 TKLAGLEN
+528 KKLDGIAENANN
-536 YTLPTASDTVK
+536 YTLPIAST
-547 GGIKVGAGLTM
+547 
-558 NGEVLSA
+558 
-565 TGGGTADAVDW
+565 
-576 SNVTNKP
+576 
-583 ETFAPSTHTHTAS
+583 
-596 EVTELATVA
+596 
-605 TSGSYNDLSDKPTDF
+605 
-620 APAAHTHEMT
+620 
-630 DITGLSDALDGKSD
+630 
-644 MTHNHDGTYL
+644 
-654 KEVPMATKNTLGVI
+654 NTLGGVKI
-668 KVGNNLSITEDGTL
+668 GTNLSIDENGIL
-682 SANSQKID
+682 SADAQKMT
-690 VDNTI
+690 VDNTL

-717 STHNH
+717 TTHNH

-728 PVDVSKSITENS
+728 EVPKATNDTLGGIKVGTGLSVTNDGILSADAQTVNVTPSITENS

-749 FSRIGNLKFVVKTTP
+749 FSRIGNLKFVVSTTP
-764 PTSADNNTFT
+764 PTSADDNTFT
-774 IVVPN
+774 IVAPN

>member
-23 EGSSQFVKFIFNLS
+23 EGSSQFVKFVFDLS
-37 DEWSGLDSN
+37 DEWVGLDTN

-75 IEGECKMVLYGGD
+75 TEGECKMVLYGGD

-109 STLSENISRTNY
+109 STLSENISRTDY

-174 ESAKASIEN
+174 ESAKLSIEN

-213 NSAETIKNE
+213 DSAETIKNE
-222 ANEALVNANEALSNA
+222 ANEALVNANKALSNA

-257 TGSVESPEPNSALE
+257 TGSVESPEPKSALG
-271 EIRQARKD
+271 EISQARKD

-290 EQVTTLK
+290 EQVTILK
-297 TQAEAAKAAAIQSAG
+297 GQAEDAKTAAIQSAE
-312 AAATSETNVKA
+312 AAATSEENVKA
-323 IESKIDQANTSAAQI
+323 IESKIDQANNSAAQI

-361 KGDDNKSVYDKIIDA
+361 KGDDKKSVYDKIIDA

-408 ALDKAQKAQ
+408 ALKKAQDAQ
-417 EAAEA
+417 AAAEKA
-422 AQEAAVQAR
+422 AKK
-431 NEAEGFAASA
+431 AEGFAASA

-447 INSLDSTDTANALSA
+447 INNLEYDDTENALSA
-462 NKGKE
+462 ALSAYQGKV

-483 LRLNGDPSNLNDAA
+483 LKLNGDPSNSNDAA
-497 TKNYVDTQ
+497 TKNYVDTHMPSLVTTNNDGVMS
-505 IAKKVDKVDGK
+505 KEDKVKLDGLENALAAKVNKEDGK

-522 YTDDEK
+522 FTTNEK

-620 APAAHTHEMT
+620 APAAHTHEMA
-630 DITGLSDALDGKSD
+630 DITGLSGALDGKSD

-654 KEVPMATKNTLGVI
+654 KEVPMATETTLGVI
-668 KVGNNLSITEDGTL
+668 KVGTGLSVTNDGTL
-682 SANSQKID
+682 SADAQAI
-690 VDNTI
+690 
-695 DSNSE
+695 
-700 NPVQNKVVKNAL
+700 KV
-712 DGKSD
+712 
-717 STHNH
+717 T
-722 DGTYLK
+722 
-728 PVDVSKSITENS
+728 PSITENS

-749 FSRIGNLKFVVKTTP
+749 FSRIGNLKFVVSKTA
-764 PTSADNNTFT
+764 PTSADDNTFT

>member
-23 EGSSQFVKFIFNLS
+23 EGSSQFVKFVFDLS
-37 DEWSGLDSN
+37 DEWVGLDTN

-75 IEGECKMVLYGGD
+75 TEGECKMVLYGGD

-109 STLSENISRTNY
+109 RTLSENISRTNY
-121 EQALVELKQYVANG
+121 EQALNELKQYVANG
-135 GVTEIALNQA
+135 GVTEVALNQA
-145 FSNAV
+145 FSKAV

-160 QEIASGITIAKSEI
+160 QEIASGITTAKTEI
-174 ESAKASIEN
+174 ENAKVSIEN

-222 ANEALVNANEALSNA
+222 ANEALVNANAALSNA

-257 TGSVESPEPNSALE
+257 TGSVKSPEPNSALE

-312 AAATSETNVKA
+312 AAATSEKNVKA

-361 KGDDNKSVYDKIIDA
+361 KGDDKKSVYDKIIDA

-408 ALDKAQKAQ
+408 ALDKVQKAQ
-417 EAAEA
+417 AAAEA
-422 AQEAAVQAR
+422 AQEAAEQAR
-431 NEAEGFAASA
+431 IAAEGFAASA

-447 INSLDSTDTANALSA
+447 INDLKYDDTENALSA
-462 NKGKE
+462 ALSAYQGRV

-483 LRLNGDPSNLNDAA
+483 LKLNGDPSNSNDAA
-497 TKNYVDTQ
+497 TKNYVDTHMPSLVTTNNDGVMS
-505 IAKKVDKVDGK
+505 KEDKVKLDGLENALAAKVNKEDGK

-522 YTDDEK
+522 FTTNEK

-630 DITGLSDALDGKSD
+630 DIIGLSDALDGKSD
-644 MTHNHDGTYL
+644 TTHNHDGTYL
-654 KEVPMATKNTLGVI
+654 KSVPIATETTLGVI
-668 KVGNNLSITEDGTL
+668 KVGTGLSVTNDGTL
-682 SANSQKID
+682 SADAQAI
-690 VDNTI
+690 
-695 DSNSE
+695 
-700 NPVQNKVVKNAL
+700 KVTPL
-712 DGKSD
+712 
-717 STHNH
+717 
-722 DGTYLK
+722 
-728 PVDVSKSITENS
+728 ITENS

-749 FSRIGNLKFVVKTTP
+749 YTQLSGLKFVVSKTA
-764 PTSADNNTFT
+764 PTSADDNTFT

>member
-23 EGSSQFVKFIFNLS
+23 EGSSQFVKFIFDLS
-37 DEWSGLDSN
+37 DEWVGLDSN

-75 IEGECKMVLYGGD
+75 TEGECKMVLYGGD
-88 GTIRATTNYIPL
+88 GTIRATTNYISL

-109 STLSENISRTNY
+109 RTLSENISRTDY
-121 EQALVELKQYVANG
+121 EQALNELKQYVANG
-135 GVTEIALNQA
+135 GVTEVALNQA
-145 FSNAV
+145 FSKAV

-160 QEIASGITIAKSEI
+160 QEIASGITTAKTEI
-174 ESAKASIEN
+174 ESAKVSIEN

-205 ANGVQEII
+205 SNGVQEII
-213 NSAETIKNE
+213 DSAETIKNE
-222 ANEALVNANEALSNA
+222 ANEALTNANKALSNA

-257 TGSVESPEPNSALE
+257 TGSVESPEPKSALG
-271 EIRQARKD
+271 EISQARKD

-297 TQAEAAKAAAIQSAG
+297 NQAEDAKTAAIQSAE
-312 AAATSETNVKA
+312 AAATSEKNVKA

-361 KGDDNKSVYDKIIDA
+361 KGDDKKSVYDKIIDA

-408 ALDKAQKAQ
+408 ALDKVQKAQ
-417 EAAEA
+417 AAAEA
-422 AQEAAVQAR
+422 AQEAAEQAR
-431 NEAEGFAASA
+431 IEAEGFAASA

-483 LRLNGDPSNLNDAA
+483 LILNGDPSNSNDAA

-505 IAKKVDKVDGK
+505 IAEKVDKVDGK

-522 YTDDEK
+522 YT
-528 TKLAGLEN
+528 
-536 YTLPTASDTVK
+536 
-547 GGIKVGAGLTM
+547 
-558 NGEVLSA
+558 SA
-565 TGGGTADAVDW
+565 
-576 SNVTNKP
+576 
-583 ETFAPSTHTHTAS
+583 
-596 EVTELATVA
+596 
-605 TSGSYNDLSDKPTDF
+605 DKKK
-620 APAAHTHEMT
+620 
-630 DITGLSDALDGKSD
+630 LDGISEGANNYVHPDTHPASMIEQNASYRFVTDAEKDAWNKKSNSD
-644 MTHNHDGTYL
+644 HNHDSEYL
-654 KEVPMATKNTLGVI
+654 K
-668 KVGNNLSITEDGTL
+668 LSGGTL
-682 SANSQKID
+682 
-690 VDNTI
+690 
-695 DSNSE
+695 
-700 NPVQNKVVKNAL
+700 
-712 DGKSD
+712 
-717 STHNH
+717 
-722 DGTYLK
+722 
-728 PVDVSKSITENS
+728 
-740 TEAVSSGAV
+740 
-749 FSRIGNLKFVVKTTP
+749 IGNLILNED
-764 PTSADNNTFT
+764 PTSDDMAVNKKYVDDA
-774 IVVPN
+774 ISLAIGAELGGIY

>member
-23 EGSSQFVKFIFNLS
+23 EGSSQFVKFIFDLS
-37 DEWSGLDSN
+37 DEWVGLDSN

-75 IEGECKMVLYGGD
+75 TEGECKMVLYGGD

-109 STLSENISRTNY
+109 RTLSENISRTDY

-135 GVTEIALNQA
+135 GVTETALNQA

-323 IESKIDQANTSAAQI
+323 IESKIDQANDSAAQI

-384 DLIIGS
+384 DLIVGS

-396 SDGTVTAPGKGS
+396 SDGTVDKPKEGS
-408 ALDKAQKAQ
+408 ALRATKDAQA
-417 EAAEA
+417 AAEA
-422 AQEAAVQAR
+422 AKSAAVQAR
-431 NEAEGFAASA
+431 IEAEGFAASA

-483 LRLNGDPSNLNDAA
+483 LILNGDPSNSNDAA
-497 TKNYVDTQ
+497 TKNYVDTHMPSLVTTNQ
-505 IAKKVDKVDGK
+505 NGVMSKEDKIKLDGIEAGANKTTIVNNLTSDSEESALSAKQGKLLNDSIAKHGHNVATQSADGFLSSADKKKLDGIAE
-516 GLSTND
+516 N
-522 YTDDEK
+522 
-528 TKLAGLEN
+528 ANN
-536 YTLPTASDTVK
+536 YTLPIAS
-547 GGIKVGAGLTM
+547 
-558 NGEVLSA
+558 
-565 TGGGTADAVDW
+565 
-576 SNVTNKP
+576 
-583 ETFAPSTHTHTAS
+583 
-596 EVTELATVA
+596 
-605 TSGSYNDLSDKPTDF
+605 TD
-620 APAAHTHEMT
+620 
-630 DITGLSDALDGKSD
+630 
-644 MTHNHDGTYL
+644 
-654 KEVPMATKNTLGVI
+654 TLGGVKI
-668 KVGNNLSITEDGTL
+668 GTNLSIDEKGIL
-682 SANSQKID
+682 SADAQKMT
-690 VDNTI
+690 VDNTL

-717 STHNH
+717 TTHNH

-728 PVDVSKSITENS
+728 EVPKATNDTLGGIKVGTGLSVTNDGTLSADAQAVNVTSSITKNS
-740 TEAVSSGAV
+740 TDAVSSGAV
-749 FSRIGNLKFVVKTTP
+749 FSRIGNLKFVVSTTP
-764 PTSADNNTFT
+764 PTDADNNTFT
-774 IVVPN
+774 IVAPN

>member
-23 EGSSQFVKFIFNLS
+23 EGSSQFVKFIFDLS
-37 DEWSGLDSN
+37 DEWVGLDSN

-75 IEGECKMVLYGGD
+75 TEGECKMVLYGGD

-109 STLSENISRTNY
+109 RTLSENISRTDY
-121 EQALVELKQYVANG
+121 EQALNELKQYVANG
-135 GVTEIALNQA
+135 GVTEVALNQA
-145 FSNAV
+145 FSKAV

-160 QEIASGITIAKSEI
+160 QEIASGITTAKTEI
-174 ESAKASIEN
+174 ENAKVSIET

-192 ATVKESEE
+192 ATAKESEN
-200 KTKEY
+200 KAKEY
-205 ANGVQEII
+205 ADAAQEII
-213 NSAETIKNE
+213 DSAETIKNE
-222 ANEALVNANEALSNA
+222 ANKALTNA
-237 NTALATA
+237 NTALNNANTALSNA
-244 EDAIKARDEIIGK
+244 EDAVKARDEIIGK

-297 TQAEAAKAAAIQSAG
+297 TQAEDAKTAAIQSAE
-312 AAATSETNVKA
+312 AAATSEKNVKA

-361 KGDDNKSVYDKIIDA
+361 KGDDKKSVYDKIIDA

-408 ALDKAQKAQ
+408 ALDKVQKAQ

-447 INSLDSTDTANALSA
+447 INDLKYNDTENALSA
-462 NKGKE
+462 ALSAYQGRV
-467 LNESKLN
+467 LNEKIAN
-474 LSGGTMTGT
+474 LTYSDIKG
-483 LRLNGDPSNLNDAA
+483 LESALA
-497 TKNYVDTQ
+497 
-505 IAKKVDKVDGK
+505 DKVAKEEGK

-522 YTDDEK
+522 FTTDEK

-644 MTHNHDGTYL
+644 TTHNHDGTYL
-654 KEVPMATKNTLGVI
+654 KSVPIATKEILGGI
-668 KVGNNLSITEDGTL
+668 KVGTGLSVTNDGIL
-682 SANSQKID
+682 SADAQAVN
-690 VDNTI
+690 VT
-695 DSNSE
+695 
-700 NPVQNKVVKNAL
+700 PL
-712 DGKSD
+712 
-717 STHNH
+717 
-722 DGTYLK
+722 
-728 PVDVSKSITENS
+728 ITENS

-749 FSRIGNLKFVVKTTP
+749 FSRIGNLKFVVRTTP

>member
-23 EGSSQFVKFIFNLS
+23 EGSSQFVKFVFDLS
-37 DEWSGLDSN
+37 DEWVGLDTN

-75 IEGECKMVLYGGD
+75 TEGECKMVLYGGD

-109 STLSENISRTNY
+109 STLSENISRTDY
-121 EQALVELKQYVANG
+121 EQALNELKQYVANG
-135 GVTEIALNQA
+135 GVTEVALNQA
-145 FSNAV
+145 FSKAV

-160 QEIASGITIAKSEI
+160 QEIASGITTAKTEI
-174 ESAKASIEN
+174 ENAKVSIEN

-222 ANEALVNANEALSNA
+222 ANEALVNANAALSNA

-257 TGSVESPEPNSALE
+257 TGSVKSPEPNSALE

-312 AAATSETNVKA
+312 AAATSEKNVKA

-361 KGDDNKSVYDKIIDA
+361 KGNDDKSVYEKIIDA
-376 KTSINSSK
+376 KTSIDSSK

-390 DGLIIG
+390 DG
-396 SDGTVTAPGKGS
+396 TVDKPKEGS
-408 ALDKAQKAQ
+408 ALRATKDAQA
-417 EAAEA
+417 AAEA
-422 AQEAAVQAR
+422 AKSAAVQAR
-431 NEAEGFAASA
+431 IEAEGFAASA

-447 INSLDSTDTANALSA
+447 INSLNSTDTANALSA
-462 NKGKE
+462 NQGRV
-467 LNESKLN
+467 LNEKIA
-474 LSGGTMTGT
+474 
-483 LRLNGDPSNLNDAA
+483 NLNEIYIM
-497 TKNYVDTQ
+497 K
-505 IAKKVDKVDGK
+505 
-516 GLSTND
+516 S
-522 YTDDEK
+522 
-528 TKLAGLEN
+528 
-536 YTLPTASDTVK
+536 
-547 GGIKVGAGLTM
+547 
-558 NGEVLSA
+558 GE
-565 TGGGTADAVDW
+565 
-576 SNVTNKP
+576 
-583 ETFAPSTHTHTAS
+583 
-596 EVTELATVA
+596 
-605 TSGSYNDLSDKPTDF
+605 
-620 APAAHTHEMT
+620 
-630 DITGLSDALDGKSD
+630 
-644 MTHNHDGTYL
+644 
-654 KEVPMATKNTLGVI
+654 
-668 KVGNNLSITEDGTL
+668 
-682 SANSQKID
+682 
-690 VDNTI
+690 
-695 DSNSE
+695 
-700 NPVQNKVVKNAL
+700 
-712 DGKSD
+712 
-717 STHNH
+717 
-722 DGTYLK
+722 
-728 PVDVSKSITENS
+728 
-740 TEAVSSGAV
+740 TEADVPKSVEVIIMPEESG
-749 FSRIGNLKFVVKTTP
+749 TP
-764 PTSADNNTFT
+764 YRS
-774 IVVPN
+774 

>member
-23 EGSSQFVKFIFNLS
+23 EGSSQFVKFIFDLS
-37 DEWSGLDSN
+37 DEWVGLDSN

-75 IEGECKMVLYGGD
+75 TEGECKMVLYGGD

-109 STLSENISRTNY
+109 STLSENISRTDY

-160 QEIASGITIAKSEI
+160 QEIASGISTAKSEI
-174 ESAKASIEN
+174 ESAKVSIEN

-213 NSAETIKNE
+213 DSAETIKNE
-222 ANEALVNANEALSNA
+222 ANEALVNANKALSNA

-257 TGSVESPEPNSALE
+257 TGSVESPEPKSALG
-271 EIRQARKD
+271 EISQARKD

-290 EQVTTLK
+290 EQVTVLK
-297 TQAEAAKAAAIQSAG
+297 GQAEDAKTAAIQSAE
-312 AAATSETNVKA
+312 AAATSEENVKA
-323 IESKIDQANTSAAQI
+323 IESKIDQANNSAAQI

-361 KGDDNKSVYDKIIDA
+361 KGDDKKSVYDKIIDA

-408 ALDKAQKAQ
+408 ALDKVQKAQ

-422 AQEAAVQAR
+422 AQEAAEQAR
-431 NEAEGFAASA
+431 GEAEGFAASA

-447 INSLDSTDTANALSA
+447 INDLKYNDTENALSA
-462 NKGKE
+462 ALSANQGRVLDE
-467 LNESKLN
+467 IKLN

-483 LRLNGDPSNLNDAA
+483 LRLNGDPSASNDAA
-497 TKNYVDTQ
+497 TKNYVDTHMPSLVTTDQ
-505 IAKKVDKVDGK
+505 NGVMSKEDKIKLNGIEAGANKTTIVNNLTSDSEESALSAKQGKLLNDSIAKHGHNVATQSADGFLSSADKKKLDGISEGANNYIHPDTHPASMIEGDTSHRFVSDAEKDAWNNKVDKVNGK

-522 YTDDEK
+522 YTNDEK
-528 TKLAGLEN
+528 TKLAGISN
-536 YTLPTASDTVK
+536 YTLPIAS
-547 GGIKVGAGLTM
+547 
-558 NGEVLSA
+558 
-565 TGGGTADAVDW
+565 AD
-576 SNVTNKP
+576 
-583 ETFAPSTHTHTAS
+583 
-596 EVTELATVA
+596 
-605 TSGSYNDLSDKPTDF
+605 
-620 APAAHTHEMT
+620 
-630 DITGLSDALDGKSD
+630 
-644 MTHNHDGTYL
+644 
-654 KEVPMATKNTLGVI
+654 TLGGVKI
-668 KVGNNLSITEDGTL
+668 GANLSINDGIL
-682 SANSQKID
+682 SADAQTVN
-690 VDNTI
+690 VT
-695 DSNSE
+695 
-700 NPVQNKVVKNAL
+700 P
-712 DGKSD
+712 
-717 STHNH
+717 
-722 DGTYLK
+722 
-728 PVDVSKSITENS
+728 SIIKNS

-749 FSRIGNLKFVVKTTP
+749 FSRIGNLKFVVSHTP
-764 PTSADNNTFT
+764 PTSADDNTFT

>member
-23 EGSSQFVKFIFNLS
+23 EGSSQFVKFVFDLS
-37 DEWSGLDSN
+37 DEWVGLDTN

-75 IEGECKMVLYGGD
+75 TEGECKMVLYGGD

-109 STLSENISRTNY
+109 RTLSENISRTDY
-121 EQALVELKQYVANG
+121 EQALNELKQYVANG

-222 ANEALVNANEALSNA
+222 ANEALVIANEALSNA

-257 TGSVESPEPNSALE
+257 TGSAESPEPNSALE

-361 KGDDNKSVYDKIIDA
+361 KGNDNKSVYEKIIDA
-376 KTSINSSK
+376 KTSIDSSK

-390 DGLIIG
+390 DG
-396 SDGTVTAPGKGS
+396 TVDKPKEGS
-408 ALDKAQKAQ
+408 ALRATKDAQA
-417 EAAEA
+417 AAEA
-422 AQEAAVQAR
+422 AKSAAVQAR
-431 NEAEGFAASA
+431 IEAEGFAASA

-483 LRLNGDPSNLNDAA
+483 LILNGDPSNLKDAA

-528 TKLAGLEN
+528 TKLAGISN
-536 YTLPTASDTVK
+536 YTLPVASADTL
-547 GGIKVGAGLTM
+547 GGVKVGTNLSIDE
-558 NGEVLSA
+558 NGVLSA
-565 TGGGTADAVDW
+565 DAQKMTVDSTLD
-576 SNVTNKP
+576 SNSENPVQNKI
-583 ETFAPSTHTHTAS
+583 
-596 EVTELATVA
+596 VK
-605 TSGSYNDLSDKPTDF
+605 N
-620 APAAHTHEMT
+620 
-630 DITGLSDALDGKSD
+630 ALDGKSD

-654 KEVPMATKNTLGVI
+654 KEVPIATDTKLGGI
-668 KVGNNLSITEDGTL
+668 KVGTGLSVAADGTL
-682 SANSQKID
+682 SADAQTVN
-690 VDNTI
+690 VT
-695 DSNSE
+695 
-700 NPVQNKVVKNAL
+700 P
-712 DGKSD
+712 
-717 STHNH
+717 
-722 DGTYLK
+722 
-728 PVDVSKSITENS
+728 SITKNS

-749 FSRIGNLKFVVKTTP
+749 FSRIGNLKFVVSTTP
-764 PTSADNNTFT
+764 PTSADDNTFT
-774 IVVPN
+774 IVAPN